1 MTIAGKITVQAPI
14 KRVWDMLLEPETLQ
28 ACLPGIEKVERLD
41 EKSYALVIAQ
51 RVGPMTVR
59 FRLEAALTKIEAP
72 HHLEIEGR
80 QAAIGKAE
88 RRVHNVRIDLRE
100 ITGNSVEISY
110 ETDVNR
116 GGALGIWGE
125 KILQAR
131 VEKME
136 AAFASALQKRLDSR
150 A

>member
-1 MTIAGKITVQAPI
+1 MTIAGKIRVQAPI
-14 KRVWDMLLEPETLQ
+14 KRVWDALLEPETLEV
-28 ACLPGIEKVERLD
+28 CLPGIEKAERLD

-51 RVGPMTVR
+51 RVGLMTMR
-59 FRLEAALTKIEAP
+59 FKLEAALTKIEAP
-72 HHLEIEGR
+72 YHLEIEGQ
-80 QAAIGKAE
+80 QADIGKAD

-110 ETDVNR
+110 ETDVNI
-116 GGALGIWGE
+116 GGTLGILGE

-131 VEKME
+131 VKKIE
-136 AAFASALQKRLDSR
+136 AAIASALQKRLDSR